1 MDECSDVESQGGSSA
16 SASRPR
22 NSSDTIHRPGI
33 PHPGGRMFRPEQHRP
48 SRCDP
53 AKGWY
58 PEVAGGQEQYPRAT
72 GQIAI

>member
-1 MDECSDVESQGGSSA
+1 MCKCPPGKPGEVSDGRVTLPS
-16 SASRPR
+16 
-22 NSSDTIHRPGI
+22 
-33 PHPGGRMFRPEQHRP
+33 GGRMFRTEQHRP
-48 SRCDP
+48 SRCDL

>member
-1 MDECSDVESQGGSSA
+1 MSA
-16 SASRPR
+16 ALRLISRICFCQTLFAFLVT
-22 NSSDTIHRPGI
+22 SHL
-33 PHPGGRMFRPEQHRP
+33 FRPEQHRP

-53 AKGWY
+53 VKGWY